1 MPQPASLMTP
11 LGVISGEALAYIE
24 QHRRITLRQL
34 ARALPWPSA
43 LVTMGVGAL
52 VRGGLI
58 QAMQYGFEIFLEPV
72 GGAEHA

>member
-1 MPQPASLMTP
+1 MAQPTSLMTP
-11 LGVISGEALAYIE
+11 LGLISGEALSYIE

-52 VRGGLI
+52 IRGGLI
-58 QAMQYGFEIFLEPV
+58 QAMPCGFEICLEPV
-72 GGAEHA
+72 GR